1 MRPSGKT
8 CSEPTLALAD
18 AHIAFNPKQE
28 EGELR
33 PWRPVDRRKR
43 EDVMRVLAFALS
55 FALVTASTAGR
66 PAEATSAQT
75 PPRTDAQGDA
85 PLSEKLSNTNGVIH
99 PQADVDPG
107 IGKAPPPT
115 GGTMPVVPP
124 AGSPGGNPDVQPK

>member
-1 MRPSGKT
+1 
-8 CSEPTLALAD
+8 
-18 AHIAFNPKQE
+18 
-28 EGELR
+28 
-33 PWRPVDRRKR
+33 
-43 EDVMRVLAFALS
+43 MRVLAFALG
-55 FALVTASTAGR
+55 FALATVSTAGWA
-66 PAEATSAQT
+66 AEATPQS

-115 GGTMPVVPP
+115 GEAMPVVPP